1 MSADRSADSPAPPS
15 LEVLASLRG
24 SPCPVFAPGE
34 VWLVGAGP
42 GDPGLLTLDA
52 LAALLQ
58 ADVIFH
64 DALVSPELLHRARA
78 DAEKIFV
85 GKRGGQPSTSQEA
98 INELLLKSAALG
110 KRVLRLKSGD
120 PFLFARGGEEMLA
133 LAAAGVPCRVIPGIT
148 SGLAALASA
157 AIPATMRGVNQ
168 AVVLTTGHAAND
180 QETSNWV
187 EFAGCGVPIVFYMAL
202 RNLQSIL
209 TKLIEGGIPATLPA
223 AVIASATL
231 PGQRIV
237 ISTLRDLPAE
247 AETAHL
253 QGPAVVVVGEI
264 VRVRSQL
271 LKLASDLQRRAPELT
286 PHRDCACVDC

>member
-1 MSADRSADSPAPPS
+1 MGAERSAGSSA
-15 LEVLASLRG
+15 LEALVKLRG

-52 LAALLQ
+52 LAAILQ
-58 ADVIFH
+58 ADVILY
-64 DALVSPELLHRARA
+64 DALVNSNLLNRARA
-78 DAEKIFV
+78 DAEKVFV
-85 GKRGGQPSTSQEA
+85 GKRGGHPSTSQEV
-98 INELLLKSAALG
+98 IIDLLLKSAARN

-148 SGLAALASA
+148 SGLAALACA

-180 QETSNWV
+180 QEAGNWV
-187 EFAGCGVPIVFYMAL
+187 EFARRGVPIVFYMAL

-209 TKLIEGGIPATLPA
+209 TKLIEGGISATLPA

-231 PGQRIV
+231 PEQGIV
-237 ISTLRDLPAE
+237 VSTLTGLAAE
-247 AETAHL
+247 AEAAHL

-264 VRVRSQL
+264 VRVRSEL
-271 LKLASDLQRRAPELT
+271 LKLASDLQNRAPQFA
-286 PHRDCACVDC
+286 PHLDCSCADC

>member
-1 MSADRSADSPAPPS
+1 M
-15 LEVLASLRG
+15 LRG
-24 SPCPVFAPGE
+24 SACPVIAPGE

-58 ADVIFH
+58 ADVIFY
-64 DALVSPELLHRARA
+64 DALVNSKILDRTRP
-78 DAEKIFV
+78 DAEKVFV
-85 GKRGGQPSTSQEA
+85 GKRGGQPSTAQEV
-98 INELLLKSAALG
+98 ISELLLQSAARG

-133 LAAAGVPCRVIPGIT
+133 LAAAGVPYRVVPGIT
-148 SGLAALASA
+148 SGLAALAGA

-168 AVVLTTGHAAND
+168 AVVLATGHATND

-187 EFAGCGVPIVFYMAL
+187 EFAKRGVPIVFYMGL
-202 RNLQSIL
+202 RNLPSIV
-209 TKLIEGGIPATLPA
+209 TKLIDGGIPETLPA

-231 PGQRIV
+231 PEQSV
-237 ISTLRDLPAE
+237 VASTLKDLPA
-247 AETAHL
+247 ATQTARL

-264 VRVRSQL
+264 VRVRSEL
-271 LKLASDLQRRAPELT
+271 LNLASDVQHRAALLA
-286 PHRDCACVDC
+286 PHTVCSCAGC